1 MRQRIRWAKGHLWAF
16 TNYAWVLFKGI
27 FTAKVSVNGEVPE
40 TKRGRVFQRL
50 RRAFICYDMF
60 WIVFPRNLTSFFRRF
75 FTMLLGIAVLIKAG
89 QTGVELL
96 GPVSV
101 YLLAVA
107 GHFPSA
113 VFTGIYS
120 LFMLRRRVPKESL
133 LKKLWYCV
141 TFSVFDKIG
150 LLSGLIAMFR
160 KVEWKPIPH
169 VDGKSLE
176 DMERSFSDK

>member
-1 MRQRIRWAKGHLWAF
+1 
-16 TNYAWVLFKGI
+16 
-27 FTAKVSVNGEVPE
+27 
-40 TKRGRVFQRL
+40 
-50 RRAFICYDMF
+50 
-60 WIVFPRNLTSFFRRF
+60 
-75 FTMLLGIAVLIKAG
+75 MLLGIAVLIKAG
-89 QTGVELL
+89 RTGVELL
-96 GPVSV
+96 EPVSV

-107 GHFPSA
+107 GHFPGA

-160 KVEWKPIPH
+160 KVEWKPIPN